1 LVSLLISDKRA
12 EDVMS
17 KVDDE
22 KAEQAATKK
31 LAEAAAELAK
41 LQNRKPLTKDQA
53 EELTRRST

>member
-1 LVSLLISDKRA
+1 
-12 EDVMS
+12 MS

-41 LQNRKPLTKDQA
+41 LQNRKPLTEKEA
-53 EELTRRST
+53 EELTRRAT